1 MNYLKQAEEMLLNFH
16 RQTLPKRKE
25 ILEIITQLPIDQ
37 QTIMVLWYIE
47 KQPKEK
53 IRKEI
58 TASSPTT
65 VYAKHEESLKN
76 FALLHFGADALNYF

>member
-1 MNYLKQAEEMLLNFH
+1 MNYLKEAEEMLQGFH
-16 RQTLPKRKE
+16 RQNVAKRKE
-25 ILEIITQLPIDQ
+25 IIEIITQLPTDQ
-37 QTIMVLWYIE
+37 QAIIALWYIE

-58 TASSPTT
+58 VASSLAT

-76 FALLHFGADALNYF
+76 FALLYFGADVLNYF